1 MNACVDRTVS
11 RRWRGAR
18 ARRHRRAVST
28 PRPRP
33 HDLQVAREDRDVE
46 RLQSNP
52 LHILGAD
59 GQQVF
64 SYVGHMRFGHEPE
77 HVVRYQGQL
86 GSLPGAPLGPGLARR
101 AVEDVRLQARFV
113 FLRLRLRAT
122 PQEHTRRRRG
132 ERRRR
137 ENRRRVERD
146 RGLRLGAA
154 GAARLCQGGHALRV
168 GSRSRGG
175 FHRCRRCLGG
185 NQARAA
191 VVASVTP
198 PGLIAVVRG
207 RPTGVSSAVISDR
220 GGASDARSM
229 RRRRA
234 SAVTL
239 LRSALSPC
247 ARDAMRTLERF
258 CGRQQIKRSESCGRS
273 LHPVC
278 AAPLTGTQRQIRQRP
293 GS

>member
-1 MNACVDRTVS
+1 MAWAGETP
-11 RRWRGAR
+11 
-18 ARRHRRAVST
+18 ST
-28 PRPRP
+28 RP

-46 RLQSNP
+46 RLESNP
-52 LHILGAD
+52 LHTLGQNR
-59 GQQVF
+59 QQVLA
-64 SYVGHMRFGHEPE
+64 YVIHPRLGHEPE
-77 HVVRYQGQL
+77 LVVRRQRQL
-86 GSLPGAPLGPGLARR
+86 GALSGAPLSPGLARTL
-101 AVEDVRLQARFV
+101 VEDVRLAARLV
-113 FLRLRLRAT
+113 LLRLRLRAT

-146 RGLRLGAA
+146 RGLRLVAA

-168 GSRSRGG
+168 GSRSRGW
-175 FHRCRRCLGG
+175 FRRVVVHRCRRLGG
-185 NQARAA
+185 NQARAV
-191 VVASVTP
+191 VVAPVTP

-247 ARDAMRTLERF
+247 HRDAMRTLERF
-258 CGRQQIKRSESCGRS
+258 CGRQQIKRSVSCSRRQPQSTDAKRS
-273 LHPVC
+273 ARFL
-278 AAPLTGTQRQIRQRP
+278 
-293 GS
+293 

>member
-101 AVEDVRLQARFV
+101 AVEDVRLEARLV
-113 FLRLRLRAT
+113 LLRLRLRAT

-146 RGLRLGAA
+146 RGLRLVAA
-154 GAARLCQGGHALRV
+154 GAALFCEGGHALRV
-168 GSRSRGG
+168 GSRPRRWLRR
-175 FHRCRRCLGG
+175 HRCRRLGHG
-185 NQARAA
+185 SRGVAA
-191 VVASVTP
+191 V
-198 PGLIAVVRG
+198 
-207 RPTGVSSAVISDR
+207 TGAW
-220 GGASDARSM
+220 
-229 RRRRA
+229 RA
-234 SAVTL
+234 SA
-239 LRSALSPC
+239 P
-247 ARDAMRTLERF
+247 
-258 CGRQQIKRSESCGRS
+258 RS
-273 LHPVC
+273 LRRLSELGSGKLGNRGKCTDHAC
-278 AAPLTGTQRQIRQRP
+278 SCSGAPALIKIRETMHRQPLNIWFSTHSQRRQIAYEV
-293 GS
+293 GAFD